1 MLPPRLDR
9 LPLVR
14 FEDGTEALLACDL
27 RSRVLG
33 LAWMERPPDG
43 VQLLIPRCRSVHTF
57 GMRFP
62 IDVAFL
68 GPDDGRVRVNRA
80 VEPGRVLFCR
90 EATAVVESPA

>member
-1 MLPPRLDR
+1 MLPSRLER

-27 RSRVLG
+27 RSRLLG

-43 VQLLIPRCRSVHTF
+43 VQLLIPRCRSVHTL

-62 IDVAFL
+62 IDVVFL
-68 GPDDGRVRVNRA
+68 GPDDGRVRVEYA
-80 VEPGRVLFCR
+80 VEPGRVVFCR
-90 EATAVVESPA
+90 VATAVLERPA